1 MDVKEL
7 KERIDAARRVEA
19 TVNGATFT
27 MIMPTDHQLRVIMQR
42 ANDANGQRVDAL
54 IWHRLLGQALVGWS
68 GVKVADL
75 FVVENDEPLAFS
87 AEARDLLLEHRL
99 DIVDSLER
107 EVLQWLSDY
116 RSKREATEKNS
127 SGASSGS

>member
-7 KERIDAARRVEA
+7 KDRIEASRRVEA
-19 TVNGATFT
+19 VVNGATFT